1 MPGQFPDKK
10 TAGIPPDLVQVRHDT
25 EGYMIQAGNSAMSA
39 DESAQRSAES
49 AAQSA
54 QHADEAQQYA
64 EDAKGWSE
72 RNSQGIHFGPSE
84 PAEDKRFDGML
95 WLKTNEA
102 NQTITQVNRYDA
114 SKAGSGLFLS
124 ESLFVS
130 DELYLNDSGAWTPFT
145 FDL

>member
-10 TAGIPPDLVQVRHDT
+10 TVGIPPDLVQVRHDT

-72 RNSQGIHFGPSE
+72 RNSQGIHFGTSE
-84 PAEDKRFDGML
+84 PA
-95 WLKTNEA
+95 
-102 NQTITQVNRYDA
+102 
-114 SKAGSGLFLS
+114 
-124 ESLFVS
+124 
-130 DELYLNDSGAWTPFT
+130 
-145 FDL
+145 